1 MEEQSNEALWYVV
14 HTYSGY
20 ENKVA
25 TDLQT
30 MVENRR
36 LQDLICDIKVPTEM
50 VPEIKDGKERMVE
63 HKLFPGYVLVK
74 MVMNDDTWYVVRN
87 TRGCT
92 GFVGPA
98 SKPVPLTAEEVEKM
112 GVEKAAPLTVDFNV
126 GDTVQITAGPLEGFM
141 GLVEGID
148 TESFKVKLK
157 VPICLAARRPQKWT
171 SVRSGCRNQPAS
183 VLQGK
188 NRSAVLIERV
198 HRVRA
203 RGRRGDT
210 APQLTTDFGGAF
222 TMAQK
227 KLLATLSCRSRPAKA
242 TRLPCWPC
250 SGSEGRQHHG
260 VHQRSSTSV
269 PRTRWVMSSP
279 SSSPSTLTAPSAS
292 SPRLLRQLF

>member
-92 GFVGPA
+92 GFVGPE
-98 SKPVPLTAEEVEKM
+98 SKPEPLTEAEVAKM
-112 GVEKAAPLTVDFNV
+112 GVETTVDLEVEYKV
-126 GDTVQITAGPLEGFM
+126 GDTVEITAGPMEGSVGTVDEIDIPARKVRVRITMFGRELPAELE
-141 GLVEGID
+141 LHQ
-148 TESFKVKLK
+148 VKL
-157 VPICLAARRPQKWT
+157 
-171 SVRSGCRNQPAS
+171 
-183 VLQGK
+183 
-188 NRSAVLIERV
+188 
-198 HRVRA
+198 
-203 RGRRGDT
+203 
-210 APQLTTDFGGAF
+210 F
-222 TMAQK
+222 
-227 KLLATLSCRSRPAKA
+227 
-242 TRLPCWPC
+242 
-250 SGSEGRQHHG
+250 
-260 VHQRSSTSV
+260 
-269 PRTRWVMSSP
+269 
-279 SSSPSTLTAPSAS
+279 
-292 SPRLLRQLF
+292 